1 MVAQF
6 LHHVALGLAFGR
18 GFFLSIAR
26 QQASAASGWRSVMVS
41 AFLGAASARPLSA
54 RLRAFG
60 QAEPD
65 QFPKTYAVASVC
77 VGRRSLLV
85 GGISV
90 RPKAHNHMRSRRVDK
105 LTSCQIVRGKV
116 GQNRLDKLTS
126 CQEVRSFCL
135 EHNILCCS
143 MYACTKRTFCMTVLS
158 RAARYCSYCSYIV
171 PSGSVRKSLIIQ

>member
-1 MVAQF
+1 MDGCAI
-6 LHHVALGLAFGR
+6 LA
-18 GFFLSIAR
+18 SC
-26 QQASAASGWRSVMVS
+26 ST
-41 AFLGAASARPLSA
+41 RP
-54 RLRAFG
+54 RLRAGLFFVHRAPAGERSERVARRHAFG
-60 QAEPD
+60 FPRLGLCRPACGPRSGRRPD

-77 VGRRSLLV
+77 VERRSLLV

-90 RPKAHNHMRSRRVDK
+90 RPKAHGHMGSRRVDK